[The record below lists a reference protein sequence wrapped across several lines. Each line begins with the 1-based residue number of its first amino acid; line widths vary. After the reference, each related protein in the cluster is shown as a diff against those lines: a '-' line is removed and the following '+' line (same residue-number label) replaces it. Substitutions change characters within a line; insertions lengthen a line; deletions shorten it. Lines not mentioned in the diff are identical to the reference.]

1 MLLLTDV
8 MVEKVKKVKIVIFLE
23 KNENNK
29 SCQEVVFWE
38 RRHGERQKACKEV
51 EIKIEDELVSFKHTA
66 KWYSS
71 KRGTRHKLR
80 ACEHV
85 RDNGG

>member
-38 RRHGERQKACKEV
+38 RRHREGRK
-51 EIKIEDELVSFKHTA
+51 LVK
-66 KWYSS
+66 KW
-71 KRGTRHKLR
+71 K
-80 ACEHV
+80 
-85 RDNGG
+85 